1 MGYGVLKVCRSPQ
14 ETGSNGVG
22 GFIGMIDRITVLGG
36 SSVYTPEFV
45 ASAVSRNLNVK
56 EIVLF
61 GKPGRK
67 LELVAAFCERLIKK
81 SGFPTKITFSSD
93 IKEAVVGA
101 QYVLNH
107 IRVGGMEARMRDE
120 MLPPKL
126 GMLGD
131 ETLGA
136 GGFAN
141 AMRTLPII
149 FELAEQIEEVNPE
162 TTLIN
167 LSNPM
172 GIIVEALI
180 KYSNLNV
187 VGLCDLPG
195 TYARKVARVLQQEP
209 EDIRVDYVGIAHLG
223 WIQDVKMEKRS
234 YMSKLLEL
242 IEENQEDG
250 FDYELIDLF
259 RMIPTRRTGVFFHRD
274 EILKEQRSGTRF
286 RAEILHEAEKR
297 ILKLYENKNLCDVPE
312 LTRQRNAVW
321 YEDTILPL
329 IEALEN
335 SHEKNIILCIKND
348 KSIRDLP
355 EDCSVEV
362 PTSVSHKGIRTHKV
376 GSLPRFLKGMYLAAK
391 ESERLTIEAVRHKSH
406 EYALQ
411 ALTINPFVPSIDLA
425 QKYLARIVKEEKL
438 QLH

>member
-1 MGYGVLKVCRSPQ
+1 
-14 ETGSNGVG
+14 
-22 GFIGMIDRITVLGG
+22 MIDRITVLGG
-36 SSVYTPEFV
+36 SSVYTPEFI

-61 GKPGRK
+61 GKSVRK
-67 LELVAAFCERLIKK
+67 LELVSAFCKRLIKK
-81 SGFPTKITFSSD
+81 SGFPTTILFSTD
-93 IKEAVVGA
+93 IKEAVSGA
-101 QYVLNH
+101 KYVINH

-141 AMRTLPII
+141 AMRTLPVV
-149 FELAEQIEEVNPE
+149 FEQAEQIEEVNPDAMI
-162 TTLIN
+162 IN

-180 KYSNLNV
+180 KYSTLNV

-195 TYARKVARVLQQEP
+195 TYARKVAKVLQQDP
-209 EDIRVDYVGIAHLG
+209 EDLRVDYVGIAHLG
-223 WIQDVKMEKRS
+223 WIQDVKIDKRS
-234 YMSKLLEL
+234 YMSRLLEL
-242 IEENQEDG
+242 IEDHQEDG
-250 FDYELIDLF
+250 FDYQLIELF
-259 RMIPTRRTGVFFHRD
+259 RMIPTRRTGVFFHRA
-274 EILKEQRSGTRF
+274 EILKEQRSGARF
-286 RAEILHEAEKR
+286 RAEILYEAERR
-297 ILKLYENKNLCDVPE
+297 ILKLYEDEHMNEIPE

-321 YEDTILPL
+321 YEYTILPL

-335 SHEKNIILCIKND
+335 SHEKNIILCTKNNR
-348 KSIRDLP
+348 SIRDLP
-355 EDCSVEV
+355 EDCSVEI
-362 PTSVSHKGIRTHKV
+362 PTSVSHNGIRPNKV

-411 ALTINPFVPSIDLA
+411 ALTINPFVPSIEIA
-425 QKYLARIVKEEKL
+425 QKYLARIVKEENL

>member
-1 MGYGVLKVCRSPQ
+1 
-14 ETGSNGVG
+14 
-22 GFIGMIDRITVLGG
+22 MIDRITVLGG
-36 SSVYTPEFV
+36 SSVYAPEFV

-61 GKPGRK
+61 GKSGRK

-81 SGFPTKITFSSD
+81 SGFPTKIHYSSD
-93 IKEAVVGA
+93 IKEAVSGSK
-101 QYVLNH
+101 YIINH

-120 MLPPKL
+120 MLPPKM

-141 AMRTLPII
+141 AMRTLPVV
-149 FELAEQIEEVNPE
+149 FEQAEQIEEVNPE
-162 TTLIN
+162 ATIIN

-180 KYSNLNV
+180 KYSKLRV

-195 TYARKVARVLQQEP
+195 TYARKVAKVLQQNP

-223 WIQDVKMEKRS
+223 WIQDVKMENRS
-234 YMSKLLEL
+234 YMSRLLEL
-242 IEENQEDG
+242 IEDHQEDG
-250 FDYELIDLF
+250 FDYQLIDLF
-259 RMIPTRRTGVFFHRD
+259 RMIPTRRTGVFFHRA
-274 EILKEQRSGTRF
+274 EILKEQRSGARF
-286 RAEILHEAEKR
+286 RSEILHESEPH
-297 ILKLYENKNLCDVPE
+297 ILKLYEDKHLNKIPE

-355 EDCSVEV
+355 ENCSVEI
-362 PTSVSHKGIRTHKV
+362 PASVSHKGIRPHKV

-391 ESERLTIEAVRHKSH
+391 ESDRLTIEAVRHKSH

-411 ALTINPFVPSIDLA
+411 ALTINPFVPSIGIA

-438 QLH
+438 KLH